1 MTKQNTF
8 RVLNKGPAGPTE
20 SRQSR
25 RRYEHFQSRAQ
36 AEARMN
42 KLLSEGKFDIRIY
55 KDPANHTRYE
65 LSYMEYY
72 TPRRP
77 DY

>member
-1 MTKQNTF
+1 MTKQNTL
-8 RVLNKGPAGPTE
+8 RILGDKPKDERP
-20 SRQSR
+20 SR

-36 AEARMN
+36 AEAHMN
-42 KLLSEGKFDIRIY
+42 KLLSDGKFDIRIC

-72 TPRRP
+72 TPKRS